1 MTGNPLAD
9 ISNAAAV
16 NGSNCQQ
23 NDLLN
28 RLLLRV
34 LLSSMMTTTTQ
45 NPLMENIN
53 RLFNINPTSTSPTT
67 VITSTAVSTVTQLFS
82 TIVNVMF
89 RNRKLPTTIYSSS
102 TLVVTEIQT
111 VTSTFSSLEPSAL
124 FRFKRDTEIVD
135 ENQLQSSLLESTSVS
150 KLRIEPTQPLP
161 TSSDFVSYRD
171 AMESAIDIDR
181 LMAALNHPDIR
192 EAWNN
197 FLQVLFRF
205 LE

>member
-1 MTGNPLAD
+1 
-9 ISNAAAV
+9 
-16 NGSNCQQ
+16 
-23 NDLLN
+23 
-28 RLLLRV
+28 
-34 LLSSMMTTTTQ
+34 
-45 NPLMENIN
+45 
-53 RLFNINPTSTSPTT
+53 
-67 VITSTAVSTVTQLFS
+67 
-82 TIVNVMF
+82 MF

-111 VTSTFSSLEPSAL
+111 VTSTFSSVEPSAL
-124 FRFKRDTEIVD
+124 FRFKRDTELFD

-161 TSSDFVSYRD
+161 RSSDFASHRD
-171 AMESAIDIDR
+171 AMEPAIDIGNVTYSEQSLKNPLIFTTCLIDR

>member
-1 MTGNPLAD
+1 MRYFSKLFMDFVKAIQWLTSVTQQQVNFKFFNTSDAKYWIFSSQP
-9 ISNAAAV
+9 V

-82 TIVNVMF
+82 TIVNVLETNNYASSYFTERMNGMLIIVSWTPIGDVQKQEITDNNLFQLNSSGDGDPNSNLHLLFCGTF
-89 RNRKLPTTIYSSS
+89 RS
-102 TLVVTEIQT
+102 
-111 VTSTFSSLEPSAL
+111 F
-124 FRFKRDTEIVD
+124 
-135 ENQLQSSLLESTSVS
+135 
-150 KLRIEPTQPLP
+150 PL
-161 TSSDFVSYRD
+161 
-171 AMESAIDIDR
+171 
-181 LMAALNHPDIR
+181 
-192 EAWNN
+192 
-197 FLQVLFRF
+197 
-205 LE
+205 